1 MGTQAMKLLCAA
13 VIGLSLV
20 SSAAMA
26 GGAEGLWLS
35 EDGGT
40 KVHIADCGGKLCGTV
55 VWLNRPTDPSTGKPK
70 TDSQNPDP
78 GKRGRPLLG
87 LQVVHGLSPDGEAKW
102 SGQIYNAD
110 DGKTYQA
117 HVMVVSNSAMKVEG
131 CVLAVLCK
139 GQTWTRS
146 N

>member
-1 MGTQAMKLLCAA
+1 MKLLCAA
-13 VIGLSLV
+13 AIGLSFV

-26 GGAEGLWLS
+26 ADPQGTWLS

-40 KVHIADCGGKLCGTV
+40 KVHIANCGGKLCGTV
-55 VWLNRPTDPSTGKPK
+55 VWLNRSIDPSTGKPK
-70 TDSQNPDP
+70 TDSLNPDP
-78 GKRGRPLLG
+78 SKRGRPLLG
-87 LQVVHGLSPDGEAKW
+87 LQVVHGLTPNGADKW

-110 DGKTYQA
+110 DGNTYQA

-139 GQTWTRS
+139 GQTWSRS
-146 N
+146 D

>member
-1 MGTQAMKLLCAA
+1 MKFVCAA
-13 VIGLSLV
+13 VIGLSFV
-20 SSAAMA
+20 SSAALA
-26 GGAEGLWLS
+26 ANAEGIWLS

-40 KVHIADCGGKLCGTV
+40 KVHISNCGGRLCGSV
-55 VWLNRPTDPSTGKPK
+55 MWLEKPNDPGTSRPK
-70 TDSQNPDP
+70 TDKHNPDP
-78 GKRGRPLLG
+78 AKRVRPLLG
-87 LQVVHGLSPDGEAKW
+87 LQVVQGLTPNGPDKW

-110 DGKTYQA
+110 DGNTYKASLQVQGPRNA
-117 HVMVVSNSAMKVEG
+117 RVEG

>member
-1 MGTQAMKLLCAA
+1 MKLLCAA
-13 VIGLSLV
+13 AIGLSLA

-26 GGAEGLWLS
+26 ADPAGTWLS

-40 KVHIADCGGKLCGTV
+40 KVQIANCGGKLCGTV
-55 VWLNRPTDPSTGKPK
+55 VWLNRPTDPSTGKAK
-70 TDSQNPDP
+70 TDSLNPDP
-78 GKRGRPLLG
+78 DKRGRPLLG
-87 LQVVHGLSPDGEAKW
+87 LQVVHGLTSNGPDTW

-117 HVMVVSNSAMKVEG
+117 HVMVVSHSAMKVEG